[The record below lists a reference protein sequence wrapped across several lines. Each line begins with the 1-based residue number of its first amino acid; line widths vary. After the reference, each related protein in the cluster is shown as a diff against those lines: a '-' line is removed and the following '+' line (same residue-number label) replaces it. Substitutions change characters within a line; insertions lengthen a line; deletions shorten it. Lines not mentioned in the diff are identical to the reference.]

1 MLYFLYLI
9 YGIIGGLASYIFS
22 TSKILLLLFNYIFN
36 TPFLYDKNLLIFINI
51 GIILAMIII
60 YLKKYICNLKRLL
73 KQKKE
78 KNKKAKANKKNSL
91 KPLIILGFA
100 NLISCF
106 ILKKAT
112 LKLLKPIEISFF
124 FIVSTL
130 IVFLI
135 RNKKGN
141 KEENDIKIK
150 NIVLLIILNVFSNI
164 MGFNNYII
172 TFGVLLLCNFK
183 ITVALKYSIIIYLT
197 YLGSFII
204 LNLPNFIN
212 SYNSYYFSYYLVA
225 FCSSFFSSLW
235 AFNKFKEKILK
246 KDFLFFIIINFILGI
261 LTLIYFR

>member
-36 TPFLYDKNLLIFINI
+36 TPFLYDKNLLIFVNI

-78 KNKKAKANKKNSL
+78 KNKKAKTNKKNSL
-91 KPLIILGFA
+91 KPLIILGFV

-141 KEENDIKIK
+141 KEENDIKLK